1 MRITKRLAGAV
12 AVAFALS
19 GIAVSTTGCDK
30 LFKDDESEED
40 DDDDDN
46 DDDKDK
52 EETETVA
59 PVDAGPVAESD
70 DVESYPEM
78 TKAGGTFRLLKR
90 FYVYRAADES
100 SKKLTGLAPGTL
112 VDFKFFYRDWIRID
126 WPSGPGELSPGWI
139 HLRKQELSV
148 HTKKAEKP
156 DAGVEVVPDAGVEV
170 VPDAGKDDEK
180 KDDEKK
186 DDEKKDAGTVKK
198 ADKPK
203 LIKPRLKFKLPTKK
217 K

>member
-40 DDDDDN
+40 DDDDN

-52 EETETVA
+52 EETETAA

-112 VDFKFFYRDWIRID
+112 VDFKFFYHDWIRID
-126 WPSGPGELSPGWI
+126 WPSGPRQLSPGWI
-139 HLRKQELSV
+139 HLRKQELNIL
-148 HTKKAEKP
+148 TKKAEK
-156 DAGVEVVPDAGVEV
+156 PDAGVEV

-180 KDDEKK
+180 KDDET
-186 DDEKKDAGTVKK
+186 KDAGTVKVDK
-198 ADKPK
+198 PDKPK
-203 LIKPRLKFKLPTKK
+203 LIKPRLKFKLPKK
-217 K
+217 KK